1 MNYLRYLDQILF
13 QLWRFRKEKKQ
24 NHFPEHQHRRHWG
37 HYFPDGRWWHNND
50 DDDDDDDDDDGGDDG
65 DAGER
70 ERERKREGRLNNTT
84 EKKEKEVMPAPL
96 VGLCQVIM

>member
-1 MNYLRYLDQILF
+1 MA
-13 QLWRFRKEKKQ
+13 
-24 NHFPEHQHRRHWG
+24 
-37 HYFPDGRWWHNND
+37 
-50 DDDDDDDDDDGGDDG
+50 GDDTIMTMMMMTTMMTM
-65 DAGER
+65 AVMMAMLERERER

>member
-37 HYFPDGRWWHNND
+37 HYFPDGRWCQNND
-50 DDDDDDDDDDGGDDG
+50 DDDDGGDDDDDDDGGDDG

-70 ERERKREGRLNNTT
+70 EKERERVNTT
-84 EKKEKEVMPAPL
+84 EKKERGDASSV

>member
-1 MNYLRYLDQILF
+1 MTTMMTMAVMMAML
-13 QLWRFRKEKKQ
+13 
-24 NHFPEHQHRRHWG
+24 
-37 HYFPDGRWWHNND
+37 
-50 DDDDDDDDDDGGDDG
+50 
-65 DAGER
+65 ER